1 MYLARYYLNK
11 TKWIP
16 ALNRFKTVVKDYN
29 TTIYTEEAST
39 QTSRD

>member
-16 ALNRFKTVVKDYN
+16 ALNRFKTVVNEYN
-29 TTIYTEEAST
+29 TTIYTEEAYT
-39 QTSRD
+39 G